1 MYSSEDIK
9 QHSIRYKGETYSW
22 GESIQTFCHQSKRSL
37 QFIREMLQR
46 YKAQGVEV
54 FWRPSPQE
62 TEKANG
68 TVSQQ
73 KERAVPKEHI
83 LVDLR
88 ISNDLHL

>member
-1 MYSSEDIK
+1 
-9 QHSIRYKGETYSW
+9 
-22 GESIQTFCHQSKRSL
+22 
-37 QFIREMLQR
+37 MLQR